1 MPTKCDDETVRETV
15 EDQDDGFIDHK
26 ETGVTDGARPT
37 DHHFELT
44 SKPLEINLYEDQV
57 EENEYDEQIEENE
70 YDNEDG

>member
-1 MPTKCDDETVRETV
+1 M
-15 EDQDDGFIDHK
+15 
-26 ETGVTDGARPT
+26 TDGARPT